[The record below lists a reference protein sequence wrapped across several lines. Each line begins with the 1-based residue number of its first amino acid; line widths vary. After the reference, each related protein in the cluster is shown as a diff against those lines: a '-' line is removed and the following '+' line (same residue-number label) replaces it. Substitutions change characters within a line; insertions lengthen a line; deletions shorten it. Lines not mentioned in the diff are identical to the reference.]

1 MRRAARVDSNQS
13 EIVAALRKV
22 GASVQPLHT
31 VGQGCPDLLVA
42 FRQTNLLMEVKD
54 GQKPPSARA
63 LTEDEKEW
71 IGSWKAPVFI
81 VNSAEEAIGLLHMVT
96 K

>member
-1 MRRAARVDSNQS
+1 MDDNQP
-13 EIVAALRKV
+13 EVVAALRKA

-31 VGQGCPDLLVA
+31 VGQGCPDLLVG
-42 FRQTNLLMEVKD
+42 FRQKNFLMEVKD
-54 GQKPPSARA
+54 GSKPPSARK
-63 LTEDEKEW
+63 LTDDEEEW
-71 IGSWKAPVFI
+71 IGSWKAPVYI